1 MRYFFVKS
9 HKKYVFLFTKTVEK
23 AREIKHFRKKRR
35 VKTLQKL
42 TVFLTYKTLK
52 MIFLSTY
59 LQFLNIDKRW
69 CLWFN
74 K

>member
-9 HKKYVFLFTKTVEK
+9 HKKYVFLFTKTVEQ
-23 AREIKHFRKKRR
+23 ARKIKHFRKKRR

-52 MIFLSTY
+52 NDIFEHLFAIFEY
-59 LQFLNIDKRW
+59 
-69 CLWFN
+69 
-74 K
+74 